1 MLTKTKFLEA
11 MTDYIAENALVSCK
25 DAEYF
30 AEQASLIMMVTDI
43 KLIDLFTIQINTNTE
58 GFEAQEGEDVESDEE
73 ARPPVQ
79 KKAPKL

>member
-30 AEQASLIMMVTDI
+30 AEQALYNFMN
-43 KLIDLFTIQINTNTE
+43 IN
-58 GFEAQEGEDVESDEE
+58 GYRFGAKDYHWDESGAVAI
-73 ARPPVQ
+73 ARDWVRHNR
-79 KKAPKL
+79 